1 MNEQATLFQ
10 ILMRKRLWL
19 ATGLG
24 MLMVLSLWN
33 LVSAAGPP
41 KDGPKDNRQVAL
53 VSTAAECLVV
63 EAGQPNSVSTTLQLV
78 WEGEIE
84 ESFLVL
90 SVAGSEG
97 EHSLYINGQ
106 RVGSVPVQPEGE
118 PCQATIPVRI
128 PVPASVLVRG
138 QNRVTITN
146 DANINDGWTAAQ
158 VHLEIQGRMLSGPPV
173 AVLEATVVPVSS
185 RQGIGTMGV
194 VSGTVALTSTYE
206 LAQGRVIS
214 QVVWYQVPMSYTGS
228 VSVPLIIALHGM
240 GDTGQWI
247 RDYLAGEANRRGW
260 LLAAPDM
267 HGRYYINHGK
277 YALGWVGA
285 QHDIM
290 DTIEYMMSE
299 YQVDPSRIYIAGGSM
314 GGQTTAM
321 MTAKYPDVFAAAV
334 PWKPFTDL
342 AQWYNEREAL
352 GDPYGGNTKIR
363 KETGGTPSTV
373 PFEYQRRS
381 PIRMPQNS
389 RLVPIKM
396 WHDVDDQLV
405 PIHHSRDW
413 RDAINGWNPPTPVTL
428 VEVPSW
434 ANDCPPD
441 SEGDLEHCYDPPP
454 SDIFDF
460 LSGFTLDSDSP
471 VSVSLRTD
479 ESKPYYWL
487 NIVQTGGD
495 HWSEIEATYNPLN
508 QTVTATIS
516 DTQPLT
522 LAFNLGSI
530 PIKGPGGVDRSGMR
544 LPATT
549 YLVYG
554 GGNNYLHNYVSGY
567 LTTTL
572 MTTGRFS
579 LTISAIRVE
588 ASASPSMV
596 LAGQGVTSTIQV
608 SVQDHQGHLAPD
620 GAIVELSTTEG
631 TFPNSASTYTQTL
644 LGGWTETTLTL
655 GPEDTMAQVTAR
667 VEMVTDTVPVDI
679 IHPAVEILVI
689 PNLTKI
695 FYRQMV
701 TYTYRV
707 TNTGD
712 ITLTTVTITDDSGTP
727 GDSSDDLIVC
737 ENITLSARAATS
749 CFRSAVL
756 TQTTT
761 STATVTG
768 QDPLGNEVAGVGSVT
783 VTFQERRVYLPLI
796 WKHD

>member
-1 MNEQATLFQ
+1 
-10 ILMRKRLWL
+10 
-19 ATGLG
+19 
-24 MLMVLSLWN
+24 MLMVLSLWS

-41 KDGPKDNRQVAL
+41 KDGPEDNRQVAL
-53 VSTAAECLVV
+53 VSTAAGCLVV
-63 EAGQPNSVSTTLQLV
+63 EAGQPNYVSTTLQLV
-78 WEGEIE
+78 WEGEIDE
-84 ESFLVL
+84 AFLVL

-97 EHSLYINGQ
+97 AHSIYVNGQ
-106 RVGSVPVQPEGE
+106 HVANAPIQPGGE
-118 PCQATIPVRI
+118 PCQATIPARI

-138 QNRVTITN
+138 QNRVAITN
-146 DANINDGWTAAQ
+146 DANINDNWTAAQ

-173 AVLEATVVPVSS
+173 VALEATTTPVSS
-185 RQGIGTMGV
+185 RQKIGTMAV
-194 VSGTVALTSTYE
+194 ISGTVLLTSTYE

-214 QVVWYQVPMSYTGS
+214 QAVWYQVPMSYTGN

-247 RDYLAGEANRRGW
+247 RDYLTEEANRRGW

-267 HGRYYINHGK
+267 HGHYYINHGK

-285 QHDIM
+285 QHDVI
-290 DTIEYMMSE
+290 DTVEYMMSE

-342 AQWYNEREAL
+342 AQWYNEREAM

-381 PIRMPQNS
+381 PIRMSQNS

-460 LSGFTLDSDSP
+460 LTSFTLDTAPP

-487 NIVQTGGD
+487 NVSQTGGD
-495 HWSEIEATYNPLN
+495 HWSEIQATYNLTD
-508 QTVTATIS
+508 QTVSATIS

-522 LAFNLGSI
+522 LAFNLGST
-530 PIKGPGGVDRSGMR
+530 PIRGPGGVDRSGIG

-567 LTTTL
+567 LTTSLT
-572 MTTGRFS
+572 TTGQFS
-579 LTISAIRVE
+579 LTVSAIRVE
-588 ASASPSMV
+588 ASASPWMV
-596 LAGQGVTSTIQV
+596 LAKQGVTSTIQV
-608 SVQDHQGHLAPD
+608 SIQDHQGHPAPD
-620 GAIVELSTTEG
+620 GAIVEFSTTEG

-644 LGGWTETTLTL
+644 LGGWAETTLTL
-655 GPEDTMAQVTAR
+655 GPEHTLAQVVAR
-667 VEMVTDTVPVDI
+667 VEMVTDTVFVDV
-679 IHPAVEILVI
+679 IHPAMEVSVT
-689 PNLTKI
+689 PSSTTT
-695 FYRQMV
+695 FYGQTV

-712 ITLTTVTITDDSGTP
+712 VTLTQVAVVDDNGTPQASNDDHLVCSGLILVAEETRECNYSPVITQTITH
-727 GDSSDDLIVC
+727 
-737 ENITLSARAATS
+737 
-749 CFRSAVL
+749 
-756 TQTTT
+756 
-761 STATVTG
+761 TAFVTG
-768 QDPLGNEVAGVGSVT
+768 QDPLGHEITTGGSGKVNVMPPST
-783 VTFQERRVYLPLI
+783 ILYFPIVLKDSSE
-796 WKHD
+796 

>member
-1 MNEQATLFQ
+1 MTGQATPFQ
-10 ILMRKRLWL
+10 TLMRKQFWL

-24 MLMVLSLWN
+24 LLMVLALWN

-41 KDGPKDNRQVAL
+41 GDGPGPKDGRQVAL

-63 EAGQPNSVSTTLQLV
+63 EAGKPNHVSTTLQLV
-78 WEGEIE
+78 WKGQIDKA
-84 ESFLVL
+84 FLVL

-97 EHSLYINGQ
+97 EHSIYINGQ
-106 RVGSVPVQPEGE
+106 RVANVPVQPEGE
-118 PCQATIPVRI
+118 PCQATIPARI
-128 PVPASVLVRG
+128 PVPASALVRG
-138 QNRVTITN
+138 QNRITITN
-146 DANINDGWTAAQ
+146 DADVHDGWTAAQ
-158 VHLEIQGRMLSGPPV
+158 VYLEIHGVLSGPPV
-173 AVLEATVVPVSS
+173 AALEATAPISS
-185 RQGIGTMGV
+185 RQEIGAMEV
-194 VSGTVALTSTYE
+194 ISGAVLLTSTYE

-214 QVVWYQVPMSYTGS
+214 QVVWYQVPMSYTGG

-240 GDTGQWI
+240 GDTGEWI
-247 RDYLAGEANRRGW
+247 RDYLAEEANNRGW

-285 QHDIM
+285 QHDII

-299 YQVDPSRIYIAGGSM
+299 YQVDPSRIYVAGGSM

-321 MTAKYPDVFAAAV
+321 MTAKYPDVFVAAV

-342 AQWYNEREAL
+342 AQWYYEREAL
-352 GDPYGGNTKIR
+352 GDPYGGNARIR
-363 KETGGTPSTV
+363 NETGGTPSTV

-381 PIRMPQNS
+381 PIEMPQNS

-428 VEVPSW
+428 IEVPSW

-460 LSGFTLDSDSP
+460 LTGFTRDTEPP
-471 VSVSLRTD
+471 VSLSLRTD

-487 NIVQTGGD
+487 NVAQTGGD
-495 HWSEIEATYNPLN
+495 HWSEIGAMYSLTD
-508 QTVTATIS
+508 QTVSATIS
-516 DTQPLT
+516 DTHPLT
-522 LAFNLGSI
+522 LAFNLGSTSI
-530 PIKGPGGVDRSGMR
+530 RGPGGVDRPGMG

-549 YLVYG
+549 YLVDG
-554 GGNNYLHNYVSGY
+554 GGNNYLYNYVSGY

-572 MTTGRFS
+572 TTTGQFS

-596 LAGQGVTSTIQV
+596 LAGQDVTSTIQV
-608 SVQDHQGHLAPD
+608 SVQDQQAHPAPN
-620 GAIVELSTTEG
+620 GIVVEFSTTEG
-631 TFPNSASTYTQTL
+631 TFPNSGSTYTQTL
-644 LGGWTETTLTL
+644 AGGQAETTLTL
-655 GPEDTMAQVTAR
+655 EPEHTLAQVTAR
-667 VEMVTDTVPVDI
+667 VETVTGTTSVDV
-679 IHPAVEILVI
+679 IHPAVHMLVT
-689 PNLTKI
+689 PSLTETL
-695 FYRQMV
+695 YGETV

-712 ITLTTVTITDDSGTP
+712 ITLTTVTITDDLGTP
-727 GDSSDDLIVC
+727 GYSGDDLTIC
-737 ENITLSARAATS
+737 GNITLGAGTAAS
-749 CFRSAVL
+749 CYRSAML
-756 TQTTT
+756 TQTIT
-761 STATVTG
+761 STATVAG
-768 QDPLGNEVAGVGSVT
+768 QDPLGNEVADVDSVT
-783 VTFQERRVYLPLI
+783 VAVQEWRIYLPLLL
-796 WKHD
+796 KRG